1 MKRSA
6 IIVLAALLGT
16 MVYCTNPFDT
26 RTPEEP
32 DPGGQP
38 TVGTGLQNSP
48 NTVLTQIKLAFE
60 EENSQL
66 YQDCFADPLKIG
78 AAFMFLP
85 EQDEAAR
92 LANWTLD
99 DEKQYFRNLV
109 NSDGLDN
116 VELTYSTLSEIQVT
130 VDSFKTE
137 FTYEITAQ
145 FRTKTDRYQGRSI
158 LGLLRARSNQLW
170 YIYEWVDLRLG
181 PDRSDSTWSTLKA
194 NYR

>member
-6 IIVLAALLGT
+6 IIVLAVLLGT
-16 MVYCTNPFDT
+16 AFYCTNPFDT

-38 TVGTGLQNSP
+38 TVGNGLQNTP
-48 NTVLTQIKLAFE
+48 NTVLTQIKLSFE

-78 AAFMFLP
+78 ATFMFLP
-85 EQDEAAR
+85 EQDEATR
-92 LANWTLD
+92 LVNWTLD
-99 DEKQYFRNLV
+99 NEKQYFRNFI
-109 NSDGLDN
+109 NSDELKK
-116 VELTYSTLSEIQVT
+116 VELTYNTLSEIQVT
-130 VDSFKTE
+130 VDTFKTE
-137 FTYEITAQ
+137 FTYEITAE
-145 FRTKTDRYQGRSI
+145 FITKTDRYQGRSI
-158 LGLLRARSNQLW
+158 LGLLRAQSNQLW

-181 PDRSDSTWSTLKA
+181 PEQSDSTWSTLKA